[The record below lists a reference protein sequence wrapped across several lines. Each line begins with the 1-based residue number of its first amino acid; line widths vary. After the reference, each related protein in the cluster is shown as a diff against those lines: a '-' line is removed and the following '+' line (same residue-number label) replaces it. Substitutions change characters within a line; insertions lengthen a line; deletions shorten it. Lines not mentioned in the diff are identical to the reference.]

1 MRRDKISQH
10 LWCLVTKYTK
20 RHFNPIAAA
29 VHDAV
34 LALGIARVTDE
45 QRKAAMVGV
54 ELVVVH
60 LSALFSIDNPAFTA
74 ERFKQAALLGE
85 TECKKRTGG
94 RKTAATSNPS
104 AQLTFDLETHP

>member
-1 MRRDKISQH
+1 
-10 LWCLVTKYTK
+10 VTKYAK

-34 LALGIARVTDE
+34 LALGVARVTDE